1 MFPRLAWSRAWGLE
15 FPGAPTLHNW
25 EKTVRIDRRDSLVQL
40 LAAVGGLL
48 WPARGTTA
56 EEHVSAWNQFRG
68 PGGMG
73 QADGATPPT
82 TWSEGEN
89 VAWKV
94 PIPGKGWSSPVV
106 QGNSV
111 WLTTATQSGRSLRV
125 VCLDAETGKL
135 RFLTPELFAVH
146 PGAKGLAKAGQA
158 APTPIVT
165 ADRVYVHFGA
175 FGTACL
181 NAQGEVLWSRV
192 IPYYHHHGPGSSPE
206 LVDDVLVLAC
216 DGFTGPFFDKLER
229 EGVDAPQFVI
239 GLDAHTGE
247 IRWKAPR
254 EGKHSYAT
262 PLAIEVDGQTQ
273 VVCPGGDGVW
283 AYDPQTGR
291 ELWHY
296 PFVGH
301 SVVPRP
307 VWVDGRLLVCTGYHE
322 ASLLALN
329 PREIS
334 TDRQPALLWKLSKG
348 VPFVPSPVVVDD
360 LVYLVTDEG
369 VLSAVETA
377 TGKLKW
383 KQRLGGMFS
392 ASPVA
397 CGKRI
402 YATSEAGTTH
412 VWRAGAAFRRLAENS
427 LPGQVLASP
436 AILGARI
443 YLRTET
449 HLYCLEALD
458 VDANPPKVPV
468 KLTADEVES
477 TSRP

>member
-1 MFPRLAWSRAWGLE
+1 
-15 FPGAPTLHNW
+15 
-25 EKTVRIDRRDSLVQL
+25 VRIDRRDWLWHL
-40 LAAVGGLL
+40 LAAGGGLI
-48 WPARGTTA
+48 WPALA
-56 EEHVSAWNQFRG
+56 NAADDLAPAWNQFRG

-73 QADGATPPT
+73 QADGTNPPI

-89 VAWKV
+89 VVWKV

-106 QGNSV
+106 RGNSV
-111 WLTTATQSGRSLRV
+111 WLTTATQAGRSLRA

-135 RFLTPELFAVH
+135 RFLSSELFAVD

-158 APTPIVT
+158 APTPVVT

-181 NAQGEVLWSRV
+181 NHQGEMLWSRV

-206 LVDDVLVLAC
+206 LIKDVLVVVC

-229 EGVDAPQFVI
+229 EGVDAPQFVL
-239 GLDAHTGE
+239 GLDAQTGE
-247 IRWKAPR
+247 IRWKVAR

-262 PLAIEVDGQTQ
+262 PLAIDVDGEFQ

-283 AYDPQTGR
+283 AYHPQTGE

-322 ASLLALN
+322 ASLLALD
-329 PREIS
+329 PRELS
-334 TDRQPALLWKLSKG
+334 ADREPKLLWKLSKG
-348 VPFVPSPVVVDD
+348 VPFVPSPVVVED

-369 VLSAVETA
+369 VLSAVETE

-402 YATSEAGTTH
+402 YATSESGTTH
-412 VWRAGAAFRRLAENS
+412 VWRAGAAFRRLAENI

-436 AILGARI
+436 AVAGDRL

-449 HLYCLEALD
+449 HLYCLATLD
-458 VDANPPKVPV
+458 HDASSPKVPV
-468 KLTADEVES
+468 KLTSDEVES
-477 TSRP
+477 SRR

>member
-1 MFPRLAWSRAWGLE
+1 MRL
-15 FPGAPTLHNW
+15 
-25 EKTVRIDRRDSLVQL
+25 DRREWLWQM
-40 LAAVGGLL
+40 LAAGGGLL
-48 WPARGTTA
+48 WPRLAVADA
-56 EEHVSAWNQFRG
+56 EPTPVSLPVWNQFRG

-73 QADGATPPT
+73 QAHGTNPPI

-94 PIPGKGWSSPVV
+94 PIPGKGWSSPVIH
-106 QGNSV
+106 GNSV
-111 WLTTATQSGRSLRV
+111 WLTTATQLGRSLRL
-125 VCLDAETGKL
+125 VCLDAEMGTL
-135 RFLTPELFAVH
+135 RFLTPELFAVE

-158 APTPIVT
+158 APTPVVT
-165 ADRVYVHFGA
+165 ADRVYVHFGT

-181 NAQGEVLWSRV
+181 NHRGEVLWSRV
-192 IPYYHHHGPGSSPE
+192 IPYYHHHGPGSSPQ
-206 LVDDVLVLAC
+206 LVDDVLVVVC
-216 DGFTGPFFDKLER
+216 DGFTGPFFDKVER
-229 EGVDAPQFVI
+229 EGVDSPQFVI

-247 IRWKAPR
+247 VRWKTSR
-254 EGKHSYAT
+254 KGKHSYAT
-262 PLAIEVDGQTQ
+262 PLAIEVEGQTQ

-283 AYDPQTGR
+283 AYDPKTGQ

-307 VWVDGRLLVCTGYHE
+307 VWVDGRLLICTGYHE
-322 ASLLALN
+322 ATLLALD
-329 PREIS
+329 PSELS
-334 TDRQPALLWKLSKG
+334 TDRQPTLLWKLSKG

-369 VLSAVETA
+369 VLSAVELA

-397 CGKRI
+397 CGKRV
-402 YATSEAGTTH
+402 YATSETGITH
-412 VWRAGAAFRRLAENS
+412 VWRAGPAFRRLAENS
-427 LPGQVLASP
+427 LPGQILASP
-436 AILGARI
+436 AVVDGRM

-449 HLYCLEALD
+449 HLYCLESR
-458 VDANPPKVPV
+458 DADASPPKVPV
-468 KLTADEVES
+468 KLTSDEVES
-477 TSRP
+477 SPDRSNQ

>member
-1 MFPRLAWSRAWGLE
+1 VFPRLAWSRAWGLE

-165 ADRVYVHFGA
+165 VDRVYVHFGA

-181 NAQGEVLWSRV
+181 NHQGEILWSRV

-206 LVDDVLVLAC
+206 LVGDVLVVVC

-229 EGVDAPQFVI
+229 EGVDAPQFVM
-239 GLDAHTGE
+239 GLDAQTGE
-247 IRWKAPR
+247 IRWKAAR

-262 PLAIEVDGQTQ
+262 PLAIEIDGEPQ
-273 VVCPGGDGVW
+273 VVCPGGDGIW

-329 PREIS
+329 PRELS
-334 TDRQPALLWKLSKG
+334 PDRQPTLLWKLSKG

-369 VLSAVETA
+369 VLSAVEIA

-397 CGKRI
+397 SGKRV
-402 YATSEAGTTH
+402 YATSEMGTTH
-412 VWRAGAAFRRLAENS
+412 VWRAGAAFRRLAENL

-436 AILGARI
+436 AIVGERI

-449 HLYCLEALD
+449 HLYCLEASD
-458 VDANPPKVPV
+458 VEASPPKIPV
-468 KLTADEVES
+468 KLTSDQIES
-477 TSRP
+477 PRQP

>member
-1 MFPRLAWSRAWGLE
+1 MRL
-15 FPGAPTLHNW
+15 
-25 EKTVRIDRRDSLVQL
+25 DRRDWLWQL
-40 LAAVGGLL
+40 LAAGGGLI
-48 WPARGTTA
+48 WTTLA
-56 EEHVSAWNQFRG
+56 TAADDQPPAWNQFRG
-68 PGGMG
+68 SGGMG
-73 QADGATPPT
+73 QADGTNPPT

-111 WLTTATQSGRSLRV
+111 WLTTATQAGRSLRV
-125 VCLDAETGKL
+125 VCLDADSGKL
-135 RFLTPELFAVH
+135 RFLSPELFAVD

-158 APTPIVT
+158 APTPVVT
-165 ADRVYVHFGA
+165 AHHVYAHFGA

-181 NAQGEVLWSRV
+181 NHEGELLWSRV
-192 IPYYHHHGPGSSPE
+192 IPYYHHHGPGSSPA
-206 LVDDVLVLAC
+206 LVDDVLVVVC

-229 EGVDAPQFVI
+229 AGVDTPQFVL
-239 GLDAHTGE
+239 GLDALTGE

-262 PLAIEVDGQTQ
+262 PLVIDVDGELQ

-283 AYDPQTGR
+283 AYNPQTGE
-291 ELWHY
+291 ELWRY
-296 PFVGH
+296 QFVGH

-307 VWVDGRLLVCTGYHE
+307 VWVEGRLLVCTGYHE
-322 ASLLALN
+322 ASLLALD
-329 PREIS
+329 PRELS
-334 TDRQPALLWKLSKG
+334 ADREPKLLWKLSKG

-369 VLSAVETA
+369 ILSAVETA

-397 CGKRI
+397 SGKRI
-402 YATSEAGTTH
+402 YATSESGTTH
-412 VWRAGAAFRRLAENS
+412 VWRAGAAFRRLAENI

-436 AILGARI
+436 AVVGDRL

-449 HLYCLEALD
+449 HLYCLAAD
-458 VDANPPKVPV
+458 SADASSPKVPV
-468 KLTADEVES
+468 QLTSEEVES
-477 TSRP
+477 SRRR